1 MQATFA
7 LTSSL
12 DSLVRREYTC
22 WIHIGFW
29 WPNVFRPIPQTPSPK
44 FMKPWQSSTSLGEK
58 LNLGE
63 FLSRAI
69 LSTIVSSVRIPWCNM
84 IPSSVW
90 IQSWNKLWWLVGSL
104 EFYTSTWLKQFR
116 HGSSDKRV
124 DSHQSYPPIWD
135 LALPQIAASYSFE
148 RKKQQASTF
157 INFAFSGLATFL
169 LLRPTGTFIG
179 LSLDAMILPMSY
191 VTISGS
197 FPRKHRL
204 LKFESATSCP
214 SPYLSFSGDSTMR
227 LLIHGGRIEMSTPND
242 I

>member
-148 RKKQQASTF
+148 RKNSKHQLSSTLHFQALPLSSCWDPR
-157 INFAFSGLATFL
+157 ARSLAW
-169 LLRPTGTFIG
+169 
-179 LSLDAMILPMSY
+179 AWMQWSY
-191 VTISGS
+191 PCLT
-197 FPRKHRL
+197 L
-204 LKFESATSCP
+204 
-214 SPYLSFSGDSTMR
+214 PYLGASHENIAFWSWER
-227 LLIHGGRIEMSTPND
+227 NIMSVSLP
-242 I
+242 